1 MFTFAVLIV
10 WAAWLAV
17 YDWRRRRLPNWLLI
31 VGVMVGG
38 TYGMAHGAMPYGA
51 RLSDSAGTAVL
62 ALVVFWPAYRMGW
75 MGAGDV
81 KLCAVLGWLAG
92 VKGLMVVLLAGSIL
106 VGLFGLAILLPRI
119 AEHLSSTKLDP
130 RLRNR
135 IPYGTGL
142 ALAFIGW
149 TVTRIYP
156 GLSPL

>member
-1 MFTFAVLIV
+1 VFTFLVLIA

-17 YDWRRRRLPNWLLI
+17 YDWRRRRLPNWLLV
-31 VGVMVGG
+31 VGVVVGLMH
-38 TYGMAHGAMPYGA
+38 GMAAGAMPYGV

-62 ALVVFWPAYRMGW
+62 ALVAFWPAYRMGW

-92 VKGLMVVLLAGSIL
+92 VKGLMVVLLSGSIL
-106 VGLFGLAILLPRI
+106 VGLFGLAILVPPI
-119 AEHLSSTKLDP
+119 AEHLSSTNLDQ
-130 RLRNR
+130 RLRHR
-135 IPYGTGL
+135 IPYGTGM

-149 TVTRIYP
+149 TMTRMYP